1 VLVHLE
7 PVREHAEDEEEH
19 GETYDVCELRTP
31 TECSGHR
38 PKSMIA
44 DITLAAYQISP
55 ASGDTS
61 LCAGRLKHT
70 SVYLTFKSGETLH
83 LLRPGTKVD
92 ERECREAGWP
102 AGDERAVCLVTCIS
116 RQTRSHH
123 LTDDSPSKNPVVMTR
138 MT

>member
-19 GETYDVCELRTP
+19 GETCATRKLRTR
-31 TECSGHR
+31 TECVKHA

-55 ASGDTS
+55 ASGETS

-70 SVYLTFKSGETLH
+70 SV
-83 LLRPGTKVD
+83 
-92 ERECREAGWP
+92 
-102 AGDERAVCLVTCIS
+102 
-116 RQTRSHH
+116 
-123 LTDDSPSKNPVVMTR
+123 
-138 MT
+138 